1 MKTIEIGAILPKNCF
16 STIID
21 PTFEEIIKE
30 EKKII

>member
-21 PTFEEIIKE
+21 PTFE
-30 EKKII
+30 KIIPEIKKL